1 MPDEV
6 IDADIAV
13 IGAGPAG
20 IAAAT
25 CAAEAGSRVVL
36 VDEAPRPGGQIWRH
50 IERTTLPTAAQR
62 WLGRLDRSGA
72 RVLQGTGVV
81 DVQPGFVL
89 AAERDGDP
97 VTVSAATVII
107 ATGARERLLPFPGW
121 TLPGV
126 VGAGGAQALL
136 KSGTN
141 LRGKRVIV
149 AGTGPLLLAV
159 AGALARAGVRVT
171 EVIEQAPARRVY
183 TFAASLWRSPA
194 RIAQAMIERTSS
206 RSARYITG
214 SWVQRATGD
223 DTVREVV
230 VTDARGRQRVEPCDL
245 LCVGYG
251 LVPVTE
257 LARRFGCAVENGR
270 VVVDAQQRTSIAGV
284 WCAGE
289 PTGIGGVDASLV
301 EGEIAGRV
309 ASAGEPPSGRLRALR
324 DSHHRFAARIDR
336 AFALRDELR
345 TIVESDTIVCRC
357 EDVPFSSISAEWSAR
372 ETKLRTRAGMGPCQG
387 RICGAALEFLLAC
400 NSDTI
405 RPPVMPAR
413 ISTLMEINP
422 HGMDAVK

>member
-1 MPDEV
+1 VADEV
-6 IDADIAV
+6 IEADVAV

-25 CAAEAGSRVVL
+25 CAAEAGRRVVL

-50 IERTTLPTAAQR
+50 IERATLPRSARR

-89 AAERDGDP
+89 AAERDGKP
-97 VTVSAATVII
+97 VTVSAPAVII
-107 ATGARERLLPFPGW
+107 ATGARELLLPFPGW

-149 AGTGPLLLAV
+149 AGSGPLLLAV

-171 EVIEQAPARRVY
+171 RVIEQAPGRRVY
-183 TFAASLWRSPA
+183 SFAASLWRSPA
-194 RIAQAMIERTSS
+194 RIAQALIERASS
-206 RSARYITG
+206 RSARYIIG
-214 SWVQRATGD
+214 SWVLRATGD

-230 VTDARGRQRVEPCDL
+230 VTDTRGRQRVEPCDL

-257 LARRFGCAVENGR
+257 LARRFGCAIENGR

-301 EGEIAGRV
+301 EGEIAGRA
-309 ASAGEPPSGRLRALR
+309 ASGGAPPSGRLHALR

-357 EDVPFSSISAEWSAR
+357 EDVPYGRIAAEWSAR

-387 RICGAALEFLLAC
+387 RICGAALEFLLGYD
-400 NSDTI
+400 SDTI

-413 ISTLMEINP
+413 ISTLMEISA
-422 HGMDAVK
+422 HGIDAV

>member
-1 MPDEV
+1 VADEV
-6 IDADIAV
+6 IEADVAV

-25 CAAEAGSRVVL
+25 CAAEAGRRVVL

-50 IERTTLPTAAQR
+50 IDRAGLPATAQR

-72 RVLQGTGVV
+72 SVLQGTAVV
-81 DVQPGFVL
+81 DVLPGFVL
-89 AAERDGDP
+89 AAERDGQP
-97 VTVSAATVII
+97 LTVSAPNVIL

-141 LRGKRVIV
+141 LRGQRVVI

-171 EVIEQAPARRVY
+171 AVIEQAPARRVY
-183 TFAASLWRSPA
+183 EFAASLWRSPA
-194 RIAQAMIERTSS
+194 RVAQALIERASS
-206 RSARYITG
+206 RSAQYITG

-223 DTVREVV
+223 ETVTEVV
-230 VTDARGRQRVEPCDL
+230 VTDARGRQRVVPCDL

-257 LARRFGCAVENGR
+257 LARRSGCAVEGGR
-270 VVVDAQQRTSIAGV
+270 VVVDAHQRTSIAGV

-301 EGEIAGRV
+301 EGEIAGRD
-309 ASAGEPPSGRLRALR
+309 ATGDKPPSDRLRALR
-324 DSHHRFAARIDR
+324 DSHRRFAARLDLT
-336 AFALRDELR
+336 FALRDELR
-345 TIVESDTIVCRC
+345 AIVATDTIVCRC
-357 EDVPFSSISAEWSAR
+357 EDVTWGRIAGDWSAR

-387 RICGAALEFLLAC
+387 RICGAALEFLLDYGTD
-400 NSDTI
+400 SI
-405 RPPVMPAR
+405 RPPVLPAR
-413 ISTLMEINP
+413 ISTLIETSAQ
-422 HGMDAVK
+422 GTDAA

>member
-1 MPDEV
+1 VADEV
-6 IDADIAV
+6 IEADVAV

-25 CAAEAGSRVVL
+25 CAAEAGRRVVL

-50 IERTTLPTAAQR
+50 IDRAGLPAAAQR
-62 WLGRLDRSGA
+62 WLGRLDRSDA

-81 DVQPGFVL
+81 DVLPGFVL
-89 AAERDGDP
+89 AAERDGKP
-97 VTVSAATVII
+97 LTVSAPTVIL

-136 KSGTN
+136 KSGAE
-141 LRGKRVIV
+141 LHGKRVII

-194 RIAQAMIERTSS
+194 RIAQALIERTTS

-309 ASAGEPPSGRLRALR
+309 ASGGASPSGRLRALR

-345 TIVESDTIVCRC
+345 AIVGSDTIVCRC
-357 EDVPFSSISAEWSAR
+357 EDVPYGRIAAEWSAR
-372 ETKLRTRAGMGPCQG
+372 ETKLRTRAGMGSCQG
-387 RICGAALEFLLAC
+387 RICGAALEFLLGYD
-400 NSDTI
+400 SDTI

-413 ISTLMEINP
+413 ISTLILTSP
-422 HGMDAVK
+422 HRTHAD

>member
-1 MPDEV
+1 MADEV
-6 IDADIAV
+6 IEADVAV

-25 CAAEAGSRVVL
+25 LAAEAGRRVVL

-50 IERTTLPTAAQR
+50 IDRAGLPAAAQR
-62 WLGRLDRSGA
+62 WLARLDRSGA
-72 RVLQGTGVV
+72 RVVQGTGVV
-81 DVQPGFVL
+81 DVQPGFLL
-89 AAERDGDP
+89 AAERDGNP
-97 VTVSAATVII
+97 LTVSAPTVIL

-141 LRGKRVIV
+141 LSGKRVIV

-183 TFAASLWRSPA
+183 MFAASLWRSPA
-194 RIAQAMIERTSS
+194 RMAQALIERTSS
-206 RSARYITG
+206 RSARYVTG

-223 DTVREVV
+223 GTVREVV

-257 LARRFGCAVENGR
+257 LARRFGCAVESGR
-270 VVVDAQQRTSIAGV
+270 VVVDAQQRTTIAGV

-301 EGEIAGRV
+301 EGEIAGRA

-336 AFALRDELR
+336 AFVLRDELR
-345 TIVESDTIVCRC
+345 AIVEADTIVCRC
-357 EDVPFSSISAEWSAR
+357 EDVPYGRIAAEWSAR

-387 RICGAALEFLLAC
+387 RICGAALEFLLGYD
-400 NSDTI
+400 SDTI

-413 ISTLMEINP
+413 ISTLIRTSP
-422 HGMDAVK
+422 QRTHGD

>member
-1 MPDEV
+1 MGDEV
-6 IDADIAV
+6 IEADVAV

-25 CAAEAGSRVVL
+25 CAAEAGCRVVL

-50 IERTTLPTAAQR
+50 IDRAGLPAAAQR
-62 WLGRLDRSGA
+62 WLARLDRAGA
-72 RVLQGTGVV
+72 RLLPGTSVV

-89 AAERDGDP
+89 AAERDRKP
-97 VTVSAATVII
+97 LAVSAPTVIL

-136 KSGTN
+136 KSGAD

-159 AGALARAGVRVT
+159 AGALARAGVHVT
-171 EVIEQAPARRVY
+171 GVIEQAPARRVY
-183 TFAASLWRSPA
+183 TFATSLWRSPA
-194 RIAQAMIERTSS
+194 RMAQALIERASS
-206 RSARYITG
+206 RSAQYITG

-223 DTVREVV
+223 DTVRNVV

-257 LARRFGCAVENGR
+257 LAQRLGCAVENGR
-270 VVVDAQQRTSIAGV
+270 VVVDAEQRTSIAAV

-301 EGEIAGRV
+301 EGEIAGIA
-309 ASAGEPPSGRLRALR
+309 ASGGTPSTRMRALL
-324 DSHHRFAARIDR
+324 DSHHRFAARVDR
-336 AFALRDELR
+336 SFALRDELR
-345 TIVESDTIVCRC
+345 GIVEPDTIVCRC
-357 EDVPFSSISAEWSAR
+357 EDVPYGRIAAEWSVR

-387 RICGAALEFLLAC
+387 RICGAALEFLLGH
-400 NSDTI
+400 DTDSI
-405 RPPVMPAR
+405 RPPVVPAL
-413 ISTLMEINP
+413 ISTLIRTSPNP
-422 HGMDAVK
+422 THAD

>member
-1 MPDEV
+1 VADEV
-6 IDADIAV
+6 IEADIAV

-25 CAAEAGSRVVL
+25 CVAEAGRRVVL

-50 IERTTLPTAAQR
+50 IDRTTLPIAAQR

-72 RVLQGTGVV
+72 RLLQGTGVV
-81 DVQPGFVL
+81 DVQRGFVL
-89 AAERDGDP
+89 AAERDGEP
-97 VTVSAATVII
+97 ITVSAATVII

-126 VGAGGAQALL
+126 IGAGGAQALL
-136 KSGTN
+136 KSGAD
-141 LRGKRVIV
+141 LRGRRVIV

-171 EVIEQAPARRVY
+171 EVIEQASARRVY

-194 RIAQAMIERTSS
+194 RIAQALIERTSS

-214 SWVQRATGD
+214 SWVQRAKGD

-270 VVVDAQQRTSIAGV
+270 VMVDAQQRTSIAGV

-309 ASAGEPPSGRLRALR
+309 ASGGAPSARLRAWR
-324 DSHHRFAARIDR
+324 ASHHRFAARIER

-345 TIVESDTIVCRC
+345 AIVESDTIVCRC
-357 EDVPFSSISAEWSAR
+357 EDVPYGRIAAEWSAR

-387 RICGAALEFLLAC
+387 RICGAALEFLLGHD
-400 NSDTI
+400 SDTI
-405 RPPVMPAR
+405 RPPVMAAR
-413 ISTLMEINP
+413 ISTLIRTSP
-422 HGMDAVK
+422 HRTLAD

>member
-1 MPDEV
+1 MADEV
-6 IDADIAV
+6 IEADVAV

-20 IAAAT
+20 IAAAA
-25 CAAEAGSRVVL
+25 CAAEAGRRVVL

-50 IERTTLPTAAQR
+50 INRAGLPTAAQR
-62 WLGRLDRSGA
+62 WLARLDRSGA
-72 RVLQGTGVV
+72 RVLQGTSVV
-81 DVQPGFVL
+81 DVQPGFAL
-89 AAERDGDP
+89 AAERDMKAL
-97 VTVSAATVII
+97 TVSAPII
-107 ATGARERLLPFPGW
+107 ILATGARERLLPFPGW

-141 LRGKRVIV
+141 LRGKRVVV

-183 TFAASLWRSPA
+183 TFAASLWRSPP
-194 RIAQAMIERTSS
+194 RITQALLERASI

-214 SWVQRATGD
+214 SWVRRATGD
-223 DTVREVV
+223 DRVREVV
-230 VTDARGRQRVEPCDL
+230 VTDAHDRQRVEPCDL

-257 LARRFGCAVENGR
+257 LARRFGCTVENGR
-270 VVVDAQQRTSIAGV
+270 VVVDAQQRTSVADV

-289 PTGIGGVDASLV
+289 PTGIGGIDASLV
-301 EGEIAGRV
+301 EGEIAGRA
-309 ASAGEPPSGRLRALR
+309 ASGSVLSGRLHASR

-345 TIVESDTIVCRC
+345 AIVEADTIVCRC
-357 EDVPFSSISAEWSAR
+357 EDVPYGRIAAEWSTR

-387 RICGAALEFLLAC
+387 RICGAALEFLLGY
-400 NSDTI
+400 DTDAI
-405 RPPVMPAR
+405 RPPVGPAR
-413 ISTLMEINP
+413 ISTLIETGA
-422 HGMDAVK
+422 HGPDAA